1 MKKFQDV
8 GGRIVAVFLSSALA
22 IVGGSAV
29 IAPELELWKS
39 AVLAGFAAVATV
51 VVATTVEVVVVEDVV
66 DCSGMVGSTG
76 NDVVVGAEEVVDSA
90 TVVVDTS
97 VVVEATG
104 IVLKASSGTISQS
117 PSSIFQ
123 ANIRQVPPPFSYMN
137 TSNGRLPG

>member
-51 VVATTVEVVVVEDVV
+51 VQKLAQASLD
-66 DCSGMVGSTG
+66 G
-76 NDVVVGAEEVVDSA
+76 NLSMDEINEAFGAK
-90 TVVVDTS
+90 T
-97 VVVEATG
+97 
-104 IVLKASSGTISQS
+104 K
-117 PSSIFQ
+117 
-123 ANIRQVPPPFSYMN
+123 
-137 TSNGRLPG
+137 